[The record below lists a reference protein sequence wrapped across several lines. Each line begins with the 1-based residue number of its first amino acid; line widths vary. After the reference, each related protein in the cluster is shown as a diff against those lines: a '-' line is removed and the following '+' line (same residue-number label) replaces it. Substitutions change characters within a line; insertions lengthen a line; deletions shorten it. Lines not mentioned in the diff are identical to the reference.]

1 MKCSI
6 AYKGPKPV
14 SDFEEHTVTAL
25 KNLFEKV
32 ETLGQMDIREMLEPD
47 KYYFYE
53 DTLQEAYDA
62 LTTVEDAVTTLGMK
76 LEYQHWRLGG
86 AVDELRPLM
95 IQPRSNIDRVLE
107 VMNERMR
114 HLDIQFDSQ

>member
-1 MKCSI
+1 MN
-6 AYKGPKPV
+6 
-14 SDFEEHTVTAL
+14 DFEEQTFTAL
-25 KNLFEKV
+25 RNLFEKV
-32 ETLGQMDIREMLEPD
+32 EILRQMDIREMLEPD
-47 KYYFYE
+47 KYYLYE

-62 LTTVEDAVTTLGMK
+62 LITVEDAVTTLGMK

-95 IQPRSNIDRVLE
+95 IQSRSNIDRVME

-114 HLDIQFDSQ
+114 HLDIQFDSR